1 MSGLLR
7 QAWVI
12 SLKDTRLFVRDRFAL
27 AFALAFP
34 LLFVLGFTLA
44 LGNIS
49 SPDQPIVL
57 RVATQEQEGISTQ
70 IIAALTAG
78 EESVFQ
84 EIAYDEARLA
94 VKHGRL
100 GGFVAF
106 PADFTASLL
115 AGGKTRI
122 EVVSRSEDPNR
133 RAALEGFAHALAGQI
148 SLAREAVATVAALKA
163 RETGATPALDVGS
176 LIQPTALV
184 AMETEQ
190 VGPARPIRASN
201 FTLPGY
207 LTMFVFFAA
216 AMGAEAVARERQTQT
231 LERMLSNGV
240 RRESILLGKYLSTAY
255 RGLLQLAVLWIVG
268 IFGFNVELGPE
279 PVAVIAISVLMVLAS
294 AGFGIML
301 ASLVN
306 TVRSADSVG
315 ILTSIVLAPVG
326 GCWWPLFIAPAWM
339 QTLSKLTPH
348 GWANS
353 AFNKLMLFGAEP
365 GNVAWEMT
373 ALALFGAGFVAV
385 ALWRFRMAPAR

>member
-1 MSGLLR
+1 LLR

-44 LGNIS
+44 LGNVS
-49 SPDQPIVL
+49 SPDQPLAL
-57 RVATQEQEGISTQ
+57 RITTQEQDSISNQ
-70 IIAALTAG
+70 IIAALTA
-78 EESVFQ
+78 EEDGVFQ
-84 EIAYDEARLA
+84 EIDYDEARAA
-94 VKHGRL
+94 VENGVL

-106 PADFTASLL
+106 PANFTASLL
-115 AGGKTRI
+115 SGGKTHI
-122 EVVSRSEDPNR
+122 EVMSRSEDINR

-148 SLAREAVATVAALKA
+148 ALAREAAATVAVLKA
-163 RETGATPALDVGS
+163 RETGSVPALDVGS
-176 LIQPTALV
+176 LIQPGALV
-184 AMETEQ
+184 SIEEEQ
-190 VGPARPIRASN
+190 VGPSRQLHARN

-216 AMGAEAVARERQTQT
+216 AMGAEAIARERQTQT

-240 RRESILLGKYLSTAY
+240 RREALLLGKYLSTAY
-255 RGLLQLAVLWIVG
+255 RGLLQLAVLWLVG
-268 IFGFNVELGPE
+268 IFAFSVALGPE
-279 PVAVIAISVLMVLAS
+279 PVTVIAVSVLMVLAS
-294 AGFGIML
+294 AAFGIML
-301 ASLVN
+301 ASFVN

-315 ILTSIVLAPVG
+315 VLMSIVLAPIG
-326 GCWWPLFIAPAWM
+326 GCWWPLFIAPVWM
-339 QTLSKLTPH
+339 QGLARATPH

-365 GNVAWEMT
+365 GDVAWEMV

-385 ALWRFRMAPAR
+385 ALRRFRMAPAR

>member
-1 MSGLLR
+1 
-7 QAWVI
+7 V
-12 SLKDTRLFVRDRFAL
+12 

-44 LGNIS
+44 LGNVS
-49 SPDQPIVL
+49 SPDQQIVL
-57 RVATQEQEGISTQ
+57 RIATQEEDGISNRIVT
-70 IIAALTAG
+70 ALTSD

-84 EIAYDEARLA
+84 EIDYNEARIR
-94 VKHGRL
+94 VERGVL

-115 AGGKTRI
+115 SGGKTHI
-122 EVVSRSEDPNR
+122 EVMSRSEDINR

-148 SLAREAVATVAALKA
+148 ALAREAAATVAVLKA
-163 RETGATPALDVGS
+163 RETGSVPALDVSS
-176 LIQPTALV
+176 LIQPGALV
-184 AMETEQ
+184 SLEEEQ
-190 VGPARPIRASN
+190 VGPSRQLHARN

-216 AMGAEAVARERQTQT
+216 AMGAEAIARERQTQT

-240 RRESILLGKYLSTAY
+240 RRESLLLGKYLSTVY
-255 RGLLQLAVLWIVG
+255 RGLLQLAVLWTVG
-268 IFGFNVELGPE
+268 IFAFSVALGPE
-279 PVAVIAISVLMVLAS
+279 PVTVIAVSVLMVLAS

-301 ASLVN
+301 ASFVN

-315 ILTSIVLAPVG
+315 VLTSIILAPIG
-326 GCWWPLFIAPAWM
+326 GCWWPLFIAPVWM
-339 QTLSKLTPH
+339 QGLSRVTPH

-365 GNVAWEMT
+365 SDAAWEMV